1 MHERLGEFAHCEV
14 REVAVGACNRPGAG
28 VREEGISDAYYAT
41 SPSEYTSDFTRV
53 YVVCGRS
60 WYEFAFGSKLVFYKP
75 LSDLGVSAEYLAVIY
90 YCCAKPFSF
99 LLGLLVFR
107 GLRDAKSG
115 SPPARKAS
123 VYGIRAAPYVP
134 AISDAG
140 AFLPSWCPPG

>member
-90 YCCAKPFSF
+90 YCCAKPSAFSLGF
-99 LLGLLVFR
+99 LFFEGCAMPSPALPRR
-107 GLRDAKSG
+107 GRPASMG
-115 SPPARKAS
+115 SERH
-123 VYGIRAAPYVP
+123 RAEGRAPVRLTGRRG
-134 AISDAG
+134 S
-140 AFLPSWCPPG
+140 SQ